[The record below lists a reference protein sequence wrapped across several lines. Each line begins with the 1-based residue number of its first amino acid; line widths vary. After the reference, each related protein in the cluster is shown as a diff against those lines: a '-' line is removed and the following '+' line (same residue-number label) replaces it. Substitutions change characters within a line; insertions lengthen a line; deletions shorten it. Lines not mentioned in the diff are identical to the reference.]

1 MKIKLKV
8 KNKLNRVVNL
18 MVIDLAEIVKGT
30 VGAVD
35 AHRLWGRV
43 SAIDCGVI
51 KVAGL
56 NGAARIGDRIR
67 IEGSAQSSFGEIIS
81 IKDDYLLAMSD
92 SSLAGMSPGDR
103 AYLFTNS
110 DARPCKAWI
119 GEVLSSSGDFFDGRP
134 TPKGPRSMLLDPPP
148 LPVTK
153 RRGLGERLKT
163 GLTPFDTFLPI
174 CKGQRIGLFAG
185 SGVGK
190 STLIGELAK
199 GVAADIT
206 IIALIGERSREVRE
220 FVEDVLDEEGRART
234 IIFASTCD
242 EPAPSKRRGALLAI
256 AAAEYFRDQG
266 LHVLLLFDSIT
277 RFADAHREI
286 ALTAGETPSL
296 RAYPPSTFR
305 AIASLAERTGPGVE
319 GAGDITAIFSVLVAG
334 SDMDE
339 PIADMVRSILD
350 GHVVL
355 DRDIAERGRF
365 PAINIRRSVSR
376 SLLKAISEEEMAL
389 ISEGRRLIAAYDD
402 ASAMI
407 QTGLYAAGSDPI
419 IDRAVSVWPKLDAF
433 ISEKAADCNE
443 SFAKLKTALGKA
455 SGAGSQEAQQG
466 QA

>member
-1 MKIKLKV
+1 MNLKVKV
-8 KNKLNRVVNL
+8 KNKLNRCVNP
-18 MVIDLAEIVKGT
+18 MVIDIAEIVKGK

-51 KVAGL
+51 KISGL
-56 NGAARIGDRIR
+56 NGAARIGDRVK
-67 IEGSAQSSFGEIIS
+67 IEGKGSSSSGEIIS
-81 IKDDYLLAMSD
+81 IKDDHLLAMSD
-92 SSLAGMSPGDR
+92 SSLTGMSPGNR
-103 AYLFTNS
+103 AYLCVNN
-110 DARPCKAWI
+110 DARPCEAWI
-119 GEVLSSSGDFFDGRP
+119 GEVISSSGEFFDGRP
-134 TPKGPRSMLLDPPP
+134 TPQGRRAMPLEPPP
-148 LPVTK
+148 LSVTA

-163 GLTPFDTFLPI
+163 GLAPFDTFLPI

-190 STLIGELAK
+190 STLLGELAR
-199 GVAADIT
+199 GVKADII

-220 FVEDVLDEEGRART
+220 FVEDVLDDEGRART
-234 IIFASTCD
+234 IVFASTCD
-242 EPAPSKRRGALLAI
+242 EPAPSKRRGALLAL

-319 GAGDITAIFSVLVAG
+319 GSGDITAIFSVLVAG

-376 SLLKAISEEEMAL
+376 SLLKSISEEEMSL

-407 QTGLYAAGSDPI
+407 QTGLYAAGSDPV
-419 IDRAVSVWPKLDAF
+419 IDRAVEVWPMLDAF
-433 ISEKAADCNE
+433 ITEKAESCEE
-443 SFAKLKTALGKA
+443 SFEKLKIALGK
-455 SGAGSQEAQQG
+455 GDEAQSNQ
-466 QA
+466 QAQAQS